1 MLVSSQADLFYS
13 LAYMEARLILA
24 RLLWRFD
31 FELEDPKQDW
41 MKDQK
46 VRLVWQKMPLMV
58 RLKPVVRS

>member
-1 MLVSSQADLFYS
+1 MLLLDQADTFSS

-24 RLLWRFD
+24 RFLWRFD
-31 FELEDPKQDW
+31 FELEDPKMDW

-46 VRLVWQKMPLMV
+46 VRLVWQKTPLMV